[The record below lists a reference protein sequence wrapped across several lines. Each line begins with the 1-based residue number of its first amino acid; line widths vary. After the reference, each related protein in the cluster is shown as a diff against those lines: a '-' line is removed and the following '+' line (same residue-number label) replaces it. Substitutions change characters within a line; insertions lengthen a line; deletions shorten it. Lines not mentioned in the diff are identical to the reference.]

1 MFLVFLIVLAL
12 LIGASLAF
20 QIGVNARLRV
30 SLGDPSQ
37 AALVSFAT
45 GTIALAAYTFLMR
58 LPWSFEGASKAPWWV
73 WVGGLLGAFNI
84 TATIIL
90 APRLGAATLLGLVVT
105 GQMIVSMILD
115 HYGLL
120 GFRPHALSPGRVCG
134 AILLIAGVVLIRKY

>member
-1 MFLVFLIVLAL
+1 MIFIFMIILAL
-12 LIGASLAF
+12 LIGATLAI

-30 SLGDPSQ
+30 ELGDPTQ

-45 GTIALAAYTFLMR
+45 GTLALCAYTFLMR
-58 LPWSFEGASKAPWWV
+58 LPWSLEGASKAPWWV
-73 WVGGLLGAFNI
+73 WVGGILGAFNI

-105 GQMIVSMILD
+105 GQMIVSIILD

-120 GFRPHALSPGRVCG
+120 GFRAHALSPGRVCG
-134 AILLIAGVVLIRKY
+134 ALLLVAGVVLIRKY

>member
-1 MFLVFLIVLAL
+1 MFFVFMIVLAL

-20 QIGVNARLRV
+20 QIGVNSRLRV
-30 SLGDPSQ
+30 WLGDPTQ
-37 AALVSFAT
+37 AALVSFAA
-45 GTIALAAYTFLMR
+45 GTLALVAYTFLMR

-105 GQMIVSMILD
+105 GQMIVSMLMD
-115 HYGLL
+115 HHGLL
-120 GFRPHALSPGRVCG
+120 GFNVHPIGWGRVGG
-134 AILLIAGVVLIRKY
+134 AMLLIAGVVLIRKY

>member
-1 MFLVFLIVLAL
+1 MFFVFLVILAL

-30 SLGDPSQ
+30 SLGDPAQ

-45 GTIALAAYTFLMR
+45 GTLALCAYTFLLR
-58 LPWSFEGASKAPWWV
+58 LPWSFEGAAKAPWWV

-90 APRLGAATLLGLVVT
+90 APRLGAATLLGLVVKV
-105 GQMIVSMILD
+105 QMVVSFIFD
-115 HYGLL
+115 HYGQL
-120 GFRPHALSPGRVCG
+120 GFRPLTLNLGHTR
-134 AILLIAGVVLIRKY
+134 